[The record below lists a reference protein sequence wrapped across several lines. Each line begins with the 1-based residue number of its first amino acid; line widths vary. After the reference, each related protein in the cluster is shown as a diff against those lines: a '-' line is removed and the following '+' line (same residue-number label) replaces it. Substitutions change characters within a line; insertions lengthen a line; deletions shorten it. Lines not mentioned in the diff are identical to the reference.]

1 MRATVLTYAVASLIV
16 VAPRALAFAQD
27 SATTVPAATQ
37 QNPTPTPTSTPRVGS
52 DTIRFGGRTIAA
64 GDTVNG
70 PVLTA
75 AGDLRVR
82 GVIRGTAIAI
92 AGDIILENG
101 GSVTGDAIAILGN
114 VVTVRG
120 TVAGTARNFSRS
132 FSWLEEVDQP
142 VARRGT
148 GDAMYLSLGWLVV
161 MLLVGIGVLTFASAY
176 LDGVTDVLEQNFS
189 KSFLVGIAGELG
201 MIPALILVCAALAV
215 TVVGILL
222 IPFAIVAYVLAVMG
236 FLTLGFLSVARLA
249 GGSIGGNR
257 GEERGK
263 ALRGLVFGIAI
274 FMGLWVLSAVFQWSP
289 AISGVLRMIAMAV
302 TWVAATAGFGAAIL
316 SRGGTNRDAAKKAA
330 VDESSSWQTPTPITG
345 VAAARKP
352 VRT

>member
-1 MRATVLTYAVASLIV
+1 MHATVLTFAVASLIV
-16 VAPRALAFAQD
+16 VAPKAPAFAQD
-27 SATTVPAATQ
+27 TATAVSAATQ
-37 QNPTPTPTSTPRVGS
+37 QNQTRAVES

-70 PVLTA
+70 PVLAA

-82 GVIRGTAIAI
+82 GVIRGTAVVV

-101 GSVTGDAIAILGN
+101 GSITGDAIAVLGS
-114 VVTVRG
+114 VITIQGAVG
-120 TVAGTARNFSRS
+120 GTARTFSRS
-132 FSWLEEVDQP
+132 FAWLDEVEQAP
-142 VARRGT
+142 TRRAT
-148 GDAMYLSLGWLVV
+148 GDALSLSLGWLVV
-161 MLLVGIGVLTFASAY
+161 MLLVGIGVLVFAGAY
-176 LDGVTDVLEQNFS
+176 LDGVSDVLEQNFGRS
-189 KSFLVGIAGELG
+189 LLVGIAGELG
-201 MIPALILVCAALAV
+201 VLPVMVLVCAALAV

-249 GGSIGGNR
+249 GGSFAGKR

-263 ALRGLVFGIAI
+263 ALRSLVFGIAV
-274 FMGLWVLSAVFQWSP
+274 FMGLWVLAATFQWSP
-289 AISGVLRMIAMAV
+289 TVSSILRMIALAV

-316 SRGGTNRDAAKKAA
+316 SRGGTHRDAAKKTP
-330 VDESSSWQTPTPITG
+330 VEESASWQTPTPITG